1 MALSSLLV
9 QAHKQLSA
17 RAKQLFL
24 QINDQPKKKIVLF
37 FSISGGRRRARV
49 GQVTGGSFPQVWQKG
64 AQLAQ
69 RMASRHKVAVRWLRV
84 DWVTTVEPMTWE
96 TLNKKHIEKTKRS
109 FFRYGIAFD
118 ADFKHAFLEQELNA
132 NAMLYRGVRVPSA
145 KFNEN
150 NFMRYARRRYGKD
163 VTFDFSAQKPVFK
176 FATQGVFVAAD
187 PALRHIPGSGQP
199 HWLSGPGRNGGRRQI
214 RQLTPEQVYT
224 LIVSGSKFLTQQVDK
239 AGKFVYGYFP
249 CFGRKIPTYN
259 TLRHAST
266 IYSMVEAW
274 ELTRDQALM
283 AAIERAL
290 NYLANE
296 IIRLY
301 PQEDG
306 SVFAFNVDINDEI
319 KLGANAVSILAMVKY
334 TELTGNNQY
343 LSLMESLA
351 LGIAHMQDEKTG
363 QFVHILNAAD
373 LSVKNEYRT
382 IYYDGEAAFGLMRL
396 YGLTK
401 DPRWLAVVEKGF
413 DYFIAND
420 HWKAHDH
427 WLSYCANE
435 LTLYK
440 PKEKYFRFGVK
451 NIADHLDF
459 IINRITTFPTLLEL
473 SMAFYNMLD
482 RVKQMPDRVH
492 VLDGFDVDKFY
503 QAMHH
508 RAHYLL
514 NGFFWPEFAMFYAR
528 PTQIVGSFFI
538 RHHAFRVRIDDVEH
552 YLSGYVAYWKM
563 LKKEEKKKKAKQ
575 GAWLENE
582 KRSQKT
588 LSQAHAPQL
597 SVVIPVYNRA
607 DKVGQCLDSI
617 AQQTLDQNR
626 YEVIVVDDYST
637 DQTVN
642 VVQQYTGIKNLK
654 LMTLQENSG
663 GASKPRNVG
672 MDAAQGDY
680 IVFVDSDDTLTP
692 KALQLALD
700 LALQNHLDMVFIP
713 IHFQQ
718 KRKQYT
724 FMFEEYAQGVKQ
736 KSLKK
741 NRKLA
746 RAVFRNP
753 GIVGRLFHT
762 RYLRQAGLRFSEKLR
777 VYEDT
782 LFARFSYAIFDKVG
796 VLPFDKAG
804 YCPAGSKPGAKNLSR
819 QKRTIERC
827 VTYIAEAIR
836 TCVAMP
842 DTVVSPQNKN
852 RIINNALCR
861 NNIYN
866 TVNHP
871 QGYQA
876 LTAISDLL
884 IPLMANPA
892 IRVKAKELIRKT
904 CHMKCRLGQQK
915 QLAHYFQ
922 QGPAARELG
931 AFFQK
936 AWVWQ
941 EDTLV
946 VNFNFYGYRVGVDI
960 SKAVGGYQPVKLV
973 LRGHT
978 RKLDIIWTQFGER
991 RNNHIYLFYHCSKE
1005 GWASLLQKI
1014 TRALKEVKQEI
1025 SRKINA

>member
-1 MALSSLLV
+1 MA
-9 QAHKQLSA
+9 
-17 RAKQLFL
+17 
-24 QINDQPKKKIVLF
+24 
-37 FSISGGRRRARV
+37 
-49 GQVTGGSFPQVWQKG
+49 
-64 AQLAQ
+64 
-69 RMASRHKVAVRWLRV
+69 
-84 DWVTTVEPMTWE
+84 
-96 TLNKKHIEKTKRS
+96 
-109 FFRYGIAFD
+109 Y
-118 ADFKHAFLEQELNA
+118 
-132 NAMLYRGVRVPSA
+132 
-145 KFNEN
+145 
-150 NFMRYARRRYGKD
+150 NF
-163 VTFDFSAQKPVFK
+163 
-176 FATQGVFVAAD
+176 
-187 PALRHIPGSGQP
+187 
-199 HWLSGPGRNGGRRQI
+199 
-214 RQLTPEQVYT
+214 
-224 LIVSGSKFLTQQVDK
+224 
-239 AGKFVYGYFP
+239 
-249 CFGRKIPTYN
+249 
-259 TLRHAST
+259 
-266 IYSMVEAW
+266 
-274 ELTRDQALM
+274 
-283 AAIERAL
+283 
-290 NYLANE
+290 
-296 IIRLY
+296 
-301 PQEDG
+301 
-306 SVFAFNVDINDEI
+306 DINDEI
-319 KLGANAVSILAMVKY
+319 KLGANAVSLLAMVKY
-334 TELTGNNQY
+334 TEVTGDEQY

-351 LGIAHMQDEKTG
+351 LGIARMQDAQTG
-363 QFVHILNAAD
+363 KFVHILNAHD

-827 VTYIAEAIR
+827 VAYIAEAIR

-842 DTVVSPQNKN
+842 DTVRSNS
-852 RIINNALCR
+852 
-861 NNIYN
+861 
-866 TVNHP
+866 T
-871 QGYQA
+871 
-876 LTAISDLL
+876 
-884 IPLMANPA
+884 
-892 IRVKAKELIRKT
+892 
-904 CHMKCRLGQQK
+904 RL
-915 QLAHYFQ
+915 
-922 QGPAARELG
+922 
-931 AFFQK
+931 
-936 AWVWQ
+936 
-941 EDTLV
+941 
-946 VNFNFYGYRVGVDI
+946 
-960 SKAVGGYQPVKLV
+960 
-973 LRGHT
+973 
-978 RKLDIIWTQFGER
+978 
-991 RNNHIYLFYHCSKE
+991 
-1005 GWASLLQKI
+1005 
-1014 TRALKEVKQEI
+1014 
-1025 SRKINA
+1025 